1 MTKKIF
7 IIAPKEAYNFLNLY
21 LEHIAYSYNFDL
33 TDFIMPY
40 DFKTKEY
47 IEQEIMLDAQ
57 SFLIESDE
65 YIKNNYAI
73 NNLNE
78 EDIKKLRY
86 IEAIKRAE
94 KKWLKDKLE
103 YSKKQ
108 IPQANL
114 CLQIHNERINDD
126 TKKKLRAETNMA
138 KSLNIDILNIHQ
150 KEIPQL
156 ARKVM
161 ILKQL
166 KGRK

>member
-1 MTKKIF
+1 MTKKVF
-7 IIAPKEAYNFLNLY
+7 IIAPKEAYNFLSLY

-33 TDFIMPY
+33 NDFIMPY
-40 DFKTKEY
+40 DFKRKEY
-47 IEQEIMLDAQ
+47 IEQEIILDAQ

-65 YIKNNYAI
+65 YIKNNYTV
-73 NNLNE
+73 NNLS
-78 EDIKKLRY
+78 EDEIKNLRY
-86 IEAIKRAE
+86 REAIKRAD
-94 KKWLKDKLE
+94 KKWLKDKLK

-114 CLQIHNERINDD
+114 CLQIHNEKINDD
-126 TKKKLRAETNMA
+126 TKKELRAETNMV
-138 KSLNIDILNIHQ
+138 KSLNINIFNIQQ

-166 KGRK
+166 KNRK